1 MEIFFNEQAFWC
13 IPLRRGLMENDQQE
27 ETDMQGSIETKSK
40 QGCGDEASLKPAD
53 GDQVGVQFEEEK
65 NKIIF

>member
-1 MEIFFNEQAFWC
+1 
-13 IPLRRGLMENDQQE
+13 MENDQQE
-27 ETDMQGSIETKSK
+27 ETDMQGSTETKSK

-65 NKIIF
+65 NKIIFLVQMAL